1 MAKPPAPPRIA
12 APLKTTAIVIYATL
26 LLLWLTI
33 PQSMSNF
40 LQGLAPSPV
49 QQTLLAGAQTIRGA
63 IELTHLDAP
72 YRQARA
78 LFLRVTHKDQE

>member
-1 MAKPPAPPRIA
+1 MARPPAPPSIA
-12 APLKTTAIVIYATL
+12 APLKTAAIVIYVTL

-49 QQTLLAGAQTIRGA
+49 QQALLASAQTLRGA
-63 IELTHLDAP
+63 IEATHLDAP
-72 YRQARA
+72 YRHARA